1 MAGYLGRYLPRGS
14 GKGKM
19 NAILYEANNIAIEV
33 ARMSLFLPGLT
44 AQSAI
49 NHLLEHVMQ
58 HEFFHLIF
66 ESTIFR
72 VGAINGRNAA
82 KSANRYDIRNRVEG
96 NGGVQILR
104 LEESAA
110 NAFAVHSHSIS
121 MESEQRNGFLRWL
134 RTGGIGYG
142 EFESVLDSSGVT
154 QACIEELVKLVFAED
169 SHSLA
174 YDLYLEEVDSLQP
187 LFSEVSL
194 LINPVDPEE
203 NDYAPFCFQVGK
215 KRTYPPQFY
224 DITWNWV
231 EEQFQNT
238 LLNPPNLAAAD
249 YINTVRNTPI
259 VPEGERYGS
268 VIAHSLP
275 DCEKTALFMDDENQL
290 GWICLL
296 ILDNSLFEETL
307 SEVRI

>member
-1 MAGYLGRYLPRGS
+1 
-14 GKGKM
+14 M
-19 NAILYEANNIAIEV
+19 NAIFYHANNIAIEI
-33 ARMSLFLPGLT
+33 ARMSLFIPNLT

-72 VGAINGRNAA
+72 VGAMNGRNAG
-82 KSANRYDIRNRVEG
+82 KSVNRYSIRNQVEG
-96 NGGVQILR
+96 KNGNQILR

-194 LINPVDPEE
+194 VINPVDPEE
-203 NDYAPFCFQVGK
+203 NDYAPFCFNVGK

-224 DITWNWV
+224 DITWDWV
-231 EEQFQNT
+231 EEHFQNT
-238 LLNPPNLAAAD
+238 LLDPLNLAAD
-249 YINTVRNTPI
+249 YINTVRNTLM
-259 VPEGERYGS
+259 VPKGKRYGS

-275 DCEKTALFMDDENQL
+275 DCEKTALFMNDENQL
-290 GWICLL
+290 GWICLV
-296 ILDNSLFEETL
+296 ILDNLIFEEIL
-307 SEVRI
+307 SEV

>member
-1 MAGYLGRYLPRGS
+1 MTGYLGIYFPRGS

-19 NAILYEANNIAIEV
+19 NAIFYEANNIAIEV
-33 ARMSLFLPGLT
+33 ARMSLFIPGLT

-49 NHLLEHVMQ
+49 THLLEHVMQ

-72 VGAINGRNAA
+72 VGDINGRNAA
-82 KSANRYDIRNRVEG
+82 KSANRYDNRNRVVG
-96 NGGVQILR
+96 KSGAQILR

-142 EFESVLDSSGVT
+142 EFESVLGYSGVT
-154 QACIEELVKLVFAED
+154 QACIEELVKLVFAKD
-169 SHSLA
+169 SHSSA
-174 YDLYLEEVDSLQP
+174 YELYLEEVDSLQP
-187 LFSEVSL
+187 LFNEVSL
-194 LINPVDPEE
+194 LINPVDPED
-203 NDYAPFCFQVGK
+203 NDYAPFCFPVGK
-215 KRTYPPQFY
+215 NRTYPTKFY
-224 DITWNWV
+224 DITWDWV
-231 EEQFQNT
+231 EEHFQNT
-238 LLNPPNLAAAD
+238 LLDPPNPAAAV
-249 YINTVRNTPI
+249 YINTVRNTLTI
-259 VPEGERYGS
+259 PEGDCHGS

-275 DCEKTALFMDDENQL
+275 DCDKTALFMDDENQP

-296 ILDNSLFEETL
+296 ILDDSVFEESL
-307 SEVRI
+307 SEVLI